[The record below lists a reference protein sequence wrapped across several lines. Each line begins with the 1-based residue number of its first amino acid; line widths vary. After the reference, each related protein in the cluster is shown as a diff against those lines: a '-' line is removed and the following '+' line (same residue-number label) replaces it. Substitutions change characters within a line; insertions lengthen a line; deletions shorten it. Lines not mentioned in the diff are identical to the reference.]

1 MYLMESMAEADA
13 LRPNTIGDEQKA
25 EWIEQMERRFA
36 ETTQIPPRVSSF
48 PDDKEL
54 LMPPPVDRVYVFWLC
69 AMIDWAQLDGD
80 LYAIDM
86 SMYNEAYKEAIAWW
100 RRNHV
105 PIVNEA
111 GARWKGGMRS

>member
-1 MYLMESMAEADA
+1 MYLHESIAEADA
-13 LRPNTIGDEQKA
+13 IRPNTVGDEQKA
-25 EWIEQMERRFA
+25 EWVEQLERKFA
-36 ETTQIPPRVSSF
+36 EVQQIRPPDPSF

-54 LMPPPVDRVYVFWLC
+54 IMPVPVDRVYVFWLC

-86 SMYNEAYKEAIAWW
+86 AMYNQAYTEACAWW

-105 PIVNEA
+105 PIVTET
-111 GARWKGGMRS
+111 GARWNP